1 MASYQWGSYTESDEC
16 YGLHRVHMV
25 VFPPECSRN
34 DRGWLRAWRAWPIVG
49 IICGIVLFFVVAGHL
64 ATPLAVVVSIA
75 IPLVLTIAMAVRVRG
90 IRTRVAEVLTLAP
103 PNTRYFAGGTAAL
116 LVAQRL
122 IESSDQY
129 RHGQLDASAYRRDW
143 QRAYDYIGQ

>member
-1 MASYQWGSYTESDEC
+1 
-16 YGLHRVHMV
+16 MV
-25 VFPPECSRN
+25 VFPPGCSRS

-49 IICGIVLFFVVAGHL
+49 IIIGIGVFFFAAGHL
-64 ATPLAVVVSIA
+64 ATPLAVVVAIA
-75 IPLVLTIAMAVRVRG
+75 IPVTLTIAMAVRVRG
-90 IRTRVAEVLTLAP
+90 IRTQVAEVLTLAP

-129 RHGQLDASAYRRDW
+129 RHGQLDAHAYQRDW
-143 QRAYDYIGQ
+143 QRAYEYIAR